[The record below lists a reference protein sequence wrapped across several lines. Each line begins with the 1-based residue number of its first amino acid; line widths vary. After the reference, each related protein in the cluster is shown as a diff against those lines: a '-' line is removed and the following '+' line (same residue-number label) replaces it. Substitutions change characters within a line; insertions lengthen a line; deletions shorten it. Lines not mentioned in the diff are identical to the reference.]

1 MTFKEAVGGKMSI
14 QISGELIFELHW
26 NPYST
31 LQSEEQPSPFAL
43 LPSSHSYW
51 PKFRLSPQ
59 ISTLSLLFYLCTY
72 SGQRN
77 SL

>member
-14 QISGELIFELHW
+14 QISDELISELHS

-31 LQSEEQPSPFAL
+31 LQSEEQPSPSTL
-43 LPSSHSYW
+43 LPSSHSYC
-51 PKFRLSPQ
+51 PKFRPSPQ
-59 ISTLSLLFYLCTY
+59 ISTLSLLLYLCTY